1 MKEMRYRAKVQTL
14 KGLFR
19 FLTLVEAFS
28 SMKFYTPKNLKQ
40 YTSSVRKIEN
50 KKKKS
55 VEQFSVNTSEN
66 LVQLLLSP
74 ELAEI

>member
-1 MKEMRYRAKVQTL
+1 
-14 KGLFR
+14 
-19 FLTLVEAFS
+19 
-28 SMKFYTPKNLKQ
+28 MKFYTPKNLKQ